1 VSLKELFY
9 NISYRY
15 LYGMSDVSRISG
27 IHRRHSIQTI
37 KSAGERFI
45 DLVCDDAHASD
56 PTCRIAALLLLGA
69 LVKMGKH
76 ENSKYII
83 ESLSRLNFIGILVHS
98 IQNIAVDLRETTA
111 EGMICIPNI
120 GIILTFGRC

>member
-1 VSLKELFY
+1 
-9 NISYRY
+9 
-15 LYGMSDVSRISG
+15 MSDVSRIRAF
-27 IHRRHSIQTI
+27 IRKHSIQTI

-76 ENSKYII
+76 ENSKYIT

-111 EGMICIPNI
+111 EGMVFVPNI
-120 GIILTFGRC
+120 DMILTFGRC